1 MTEYYS
7 LGHKIV
13 AVVLALVLMGFG
25 WPAVNPDSIYAE
37 SDSATEQADSSS
49 EKKAEE
55 KKAEEAKEKAE
66 AEKAEKKAAEEAA
79 AKEKAEKEAAAK
91 KAEEEVAAKKA
102 VKEASSSKSSEN
114 KTESSA
120 SKSSSTKASDSSSSD
135 KSDKEESD
143 EATEYKIALK
153 LNNAS
158 IKIKSAKDQTV
169 TAPSTNL
176 TVPAG
181 KDFKFTVE
189 PNEGYEIEKVT
200 LKSSTTRT
208 LEANESDVYTI
219 SASSLTTGM
228 KLTLVTEKQES
239 STTEE
244 DATPIEETEDTEANE
259 EAQDAVANTDNAD
272 AGISLAS
279 LDGQSTNAVSDTSD
293 YEVKV
298 GDTLSLE
305 GSSGYDHSWKSS
317 STTNATVKDTS
328 GSSHWSTT
336 GTATVT
342 GVKAGTVTI
351 THTYYTY
358 DWGYKK
364 KNTETFAVTVTSN
377 GNTAT
382 FNPTISNAD
391 VAYFNWHSSSDTSS
405 ISFTSVSSGGTLS
418 ISDFNS
424 SSQAGYVVFFVKP
437 NSNYLFTGL
446 GADGNGDTYVVGS
459 GQYGNIAGYPKIDA
473 VMNAA
478 KAAGYVAAFGY
489 SRSANDK
496 APTNTAFQVKAQSP
510 DMTITAT
517 SSKTSDVL
525 AGDTLTFTVVMTPQL
540 TGSGRDKVT
549 DVEVNNV
556 TVNGK
561 SATCSKIIDNG
572 DGTYTTTVEYTVTEA
587 DCSRSTVD
595 LKVDATSTYEAN
607 LSTSLS
613 KITTTASISK
623 TATASCAIAP
633 KSDVTYEFES
643 GTSDVE
649 LPDGIYKLLPKD
661 SKKYQK
667 GVKVPAS
674 KTPASGDEYEDADN
688 GGYWAFQ
695 GWDANTKTMTEDGIT
710 FIGTWTFTQ
719 CSKYTIKY
727 VDEDGK
733 EIAESKTSADLK
745 VGDEINTSEIE
756 KPEIKGYTFSSID
769 PASTLTIDSDESKN
783 VITLTYKTKAG
794 KAGYNLVLNSASWS
808 APEDTS
814 QLAGSQKWYYNYGF
828 AKGDTF
834 QVTSSEPSAENHAFI
849 GWMDKERDGQAAA
862 IRSAGESVTYCYSK
876 NQTYTLDAL
885 WASLSATGGEYVY
898 DGTSRTI
905 SVDVNINEGTGLDPK
920 YAEQAKKLIT
930 TGDTL
935 YSTDGGKTWSKDKP
949 SFTNAGEYTVKVKQD
964 VTVGGKTTTLTAEAT
979 VVIAKRSVVF
989 TGNSDTKTYNGSEQ
1003 TVTGYTTNDGEGAG
1017 LVSGQTTN
1025 VEANA
1030 SGLLPG
1036 TYPGTI
1042 TAAKDVAIKAGDED
1056 VTANYNITTEPGTL
1070 TIDAVEG
1077 TVTVTAASDSKTYDG
1092 TALTNGSFTYT
1103 DGVLVEGDV
1112 LTAVVEGSATNVGD
1126 EGKNTVT
1133 SYKVMHGDTDV
1144 TSAYTFAQSVDGK
1157 LTINKKAASITAG
1170 SAEKEYDGTALT
1182 TNEFSTDGFIKGQ
1195 GIASAT
1201 IEGSQTLVGT
1211 SASTVKDNSWTAK
1224 DGTNLNNY
1232 DITTNNG
1239 SLTVKDRESKY
1250 AVNVVANSAEFT
1262 YDGAEH
1268 KATGLTGTTFT
1279 NDKGVTFTVAELSA
1293 EDAVATDAGEYAH
1306 EIKGTAKVVDLDGN
1320 DVTAQFTVNTQDGKL
1335 VINQKA
1341 ATITAGSAEKE
1352 YDGTALTTN
1361 EFSTDGFIE
1370 GQGIASATI
1379 EGSQTVVGSSPSTVA
1394 DNSWTA
1400 LDGTNLNNYTI
1411 TTQPGTLTV
1420 TNRSAKYQI
1429 EVEANSGEYKYDG
1442 TEKFVSGLK
1451 TTTFTVDGHKYTV
1464 SGLAASGAKGT
1475 DAGTYYNTVSGTA
1488 VVKDAAGNDVTA
1500 QFAVS
1505 VKDGQLKITEREV
1518 TITSKDAKKVYD
1530 GQPLTKHEVEV
1541 SGDGIAEAD
1550 EAGVGYNFTGTQTE
1564 VGTSDNAF
1572 TVSGLSSTNYKVT
1585 TEYGTLKV
1593 TPVTDKVTVT
1603 ITEHGGSYTYDGTE
1617 KSATGYDVSSS
1628 NELYTSSCFS
1638 FSGKAEVA
1646 GTDAGTYEMKLK
1658 ASDFE
1663 NTSKNFSNVEFKI
1676 VDATLAIAKRNVT
1689 LTSATDSKVYDGTAL
1704 TNGNVDVSGDG
1715 FVEGEGASY
1724 DVTGSIT
1731 NAGSVDN
1738 EFSYTLNKGT
1748 KAGNYNI
1755 KSETGTLTVSPV
1767 TDEVVVT
1774 VVGKTGGEKYNG
1786 EKQTVTGYSISAN
1799 NTLYKVDDAVSFSG
1813 KASVSATDA
1822 DTYQMGLAADQFSN
1836 TDDNFTKVRF
1846 VVTDGQLVIAKRQV
1860 TLTSGSKEKEYDG
1873 KPLTNGEVSVSGDGF
1888 VDGQGATYKVT
1899 GSQTVPG
1906 SSENLFTYKLN
1917 SGTNEQNYE
1926 IEVKYGTLNV
1936 TNREAQYEITVE
1948 ANSGTA
1954 TYDGQQHSAVGL
1966 KTTSFVVDGETY
1978 TVSGLSTED
1987 PAQTDAG
1994 TYTNNIIGTPV
2005 VTDANEN
2012 DVTDQFKVSMQNGS
2026 LTINKRGVVL
2036 QSESASKV
2044 YDGTP
2049 LTKPDVTTS
2058 GEGFVDGE
2066 VSDVTATG
2074 TVTDVSQGK
2083 VTNTITYTAG
2093 EKFNENN
2100 YSITKNEG
2108 KLWITSQNIDPG
2120 TDPDNPNPDYGG
2132 VEINSPNNE
2141 TYDGNE
2147 HKWAPEVKD
2156 AQGNA
2161 LKEGVDYE
2169 VSYDTDNFTDVTGAI
2184 TVTIT
2189 GKGNYTGTVTRTYQ
2203 ITPRPYKVST
2213 STAYKTYDGKPLTA
2227 GGKIEGIV
2235 DGEDAGFVVTGSQ
2248 TKVGSSDN
2256 TYEIKWNS
2264 NAKKSNYKLDEENV
2278 GKLTV
2283 GEYSGQIIVTTT
2295 GGTFTYDGQAHGA
2308 DVSVSTLPK
2317 GYTLET
2323 ASSNATA
2330 TNVDDGEVKATADT
2344 LVIRNAS
2351 GDDVTS
2357 NLNIRH
2363 IDGTIKITPATL
2375 TVTTPD
2381 ASKVYDGSAL
2391 KAEGG
2396 YSGLMDGETV
2406 NFVTTG
2412 SQTDKGS
2419 STNTYE
2425 LQWTGSAKESN
2436 YTVSESLGTLTVTEQ
2451 SITPGTDP
2459 ENPDPSYA
2467 GVQIDD
2473 PKGKTY
2479 DGVALKWIP
2488 EVKDAAGNALTEGTD
2503 YTVVYKRDG
2512 KETADFTNVGT
2523 IEVTITG
2530 EGNYK
2535 GTVTKSY
2542 KITKAPLEVSTPDAT
2557 KVYDGTPL
2565 TAAATSDNISGL
2577 VAGETA
2583 AVKATGSQ
2591 TKVGSSENTYSGIE
2605 WGTAKESN
2613 YYVKSTTV
2621 GELKVTEQ
2629 SITPGTDPENPDPS
2643 YAGVQID
2650 DPKGKTYDGVALKW
2664 IPEVKDAAGNALTEG
2679 TDYTVVY
2686 KRDGKETADFTNVGT
2701 IEVTITGIGN
2711 YKGTVTK
2718 SYQITKRPV
2727 TLTSESYTFTYNGKA
2742 QGWNKFTCSDKL
2754 FESQVDDLGCMV
2766 TVKQAGEQKENTVSY
2781 TFKSGFSADNYQIT
2795 NNFGTLY
2802 VKNSEDEIV
2811 VTTTGGTFTYDGQ
2824 AHGATVSV
2832 SALPDGYT
2840 LETASSSATATNVD
2854 DGEVA
2859 ATADTLV
2866 IFNAEDEDVT
2876 ASLNIKKIDDTIQIT
2891 PAAYSVTTG
2900 SATKV
2905 YDGTALLGSE
2915 AKGNEVG
2922 GLVNDAD
2929 ATFTVTGSQT
2939 EVGGSEGNN
2948 TYTLEFASEQM
2959 AKNYKLDGE
2968 SLGTLTVTGQS
2979 IDPNDPDA
2987 YKGVE
2992 IDSPEDKT
3000 YDGNEHKWA
3009 PEVKDAAGNTLTEG
3023 TDYEVSYSTDNFTDV
3038 TGTITVTITGK
3049 GNYTGSVTREYQIT
3063 PAAYSVT
3070 TGSATKVYD
3079 GTALLGS
3086 EAKGNEVG
3094 GLVNDADATF
3104 TVTGSQTEVGG
3115 SEGNNTY
3122 TLEFASEQMAKNY
3135 KLDGES
3141 LGTLTVTGQSID
3153 PNDPDAY
3160 KGVEIDSPEDKTYD
3174 GNEHKW
3180 APEVKDAAGNTLTEG
3195 TDYEVSY
3202 STDNFTDVTG
3212 TITVTITGKG
3222 NYTGSVTR
3230 EYQITPK
3237 GITVESASNQWVY
3250 DGEEHSDAS
3259 ATITGLVNKADA
3271 TAKGAGKITKVGSVE
3286 NTIELKFASKQME
3299 KNYNVTEWKPGTLTV
3314 TENADEVVVTTTGG
3328 TFTYDGQAHG
3338 ATVSVSAL
3346 PEGYTLEAASSS
3358 ATAANVADGEV
3369 TATADT
3375 LVIRNASGEDVTSK
3389 LKITYVDGTIKIV
3402 PAELRITTGSATKAY
3417 DGTALTNG
3425 DLKIT
3430 GLVGDD
3436 AVVAKTNG
3444 SQTEVGSS
3452 ANTYLIDWGTVDAN
3466 NYSIVESLG
3475 TLTVTKAAVTPN
3487 NNGGN
3492 GDNDGNGGTA
3502 RTTTAATP
3510 AAAAAAAAQNVANV
3524 VAGNPEGETIYDAE
3538 NPLGTAEAECWVHY
3552 YMILCMI
3559 LTALYGIGVWAHR
3572 ANYTRKLRKDMDDVM
3587 NDGDGINPE
3596 KGELAGTSTV
3606 ANQA

>member
-1 MTEYYS
+1 M
-7 LGHKIV
+7 
-13 AVVLALVLMGFG
+13 
-25 WPAVNPDSIYAE
+25 
-37 SDSATEQADSSS
+37 
-49 EKKAEE
+49 
-55 KKAEEAKEKAE
+55 
-66 AEKAEKKAAEEAA
+66 
-79 AKEKAEKEAAAK
+79 
-91 KAEEEVAAKKA
+91 
-102 VKEASSSKSSEN
+102 
-114 KTESSA
+114 
-120 SKSSSTKASDSSSSD
+120 
-135 KSDKEESD
+135 
-143 EATEYKIALK
+143 
-153 LNNAS
+153 
-158 IKIKSAKDQTV
+158 
-169 TAPSTNL
+169 
-176 TVPAG
+176 
-181 KDFKFTVE
+181 
-189 PNEGYEIEKVT
+189 
-200 LKSSTTRT
+200 
-208 LEANESDVYTI
+208 
-219 SASSLTTGM
+219 
-228 KLTLVTEKQES
+228 
-239 STTEE
+239 
-244 DATPIEETEDTEANE
+244 
-259 EAQDAVANTDNAD
+259 
-272 AGISLAS
+272 
-279 LDGQSTNAVSDTSD
+279 
-293 YEVKV
+293 
-298 GDTLSLE
+298 SLE

-317 STTNATVKDTS
+317 SATNATVKDTS
-328 GSSHWSTT
+328 GSSTT

-358 DWGYKK
+358 DWGSKK
-364 KNTETFAVTVTSN
+364 KNTETFAVTVMSN

-459 GQYGNIAGYPKIDA
+459 GQYGNIAGYPSISA

-489 SRSANDK
+489 SRSAKDNP
-496 APTNTAFQVKAQSP
+496 PTNTAFQVKAQSP

-517 SSKTSDVL
+517 SNKTSDVL

-649 LPDGIYKLLPKD
+649 LPYGIYKLLPKD

-667 GVKVPAS
+667 GVEVPAS

-688 GGYWAFQ
+688 GGYWTFQ

-769 PASTLTIDSDESKN
+769 PKSTLTIDSDESKN

-920 YAEQAKKLIT
+920 YVEQAKKLIT
-930 TGDTL
+930 AGDTL

-949 SFTNAGEYTVKVKQD
+949 SFTSAGEYTVKVKQD

-979 VVIAKRSVVF
+979 VVIAKR
-989 TGNSDTKTYNGSEQ
+989 
-1003 TVTGYTTNDGEGAG
+1003 
-1017 LVSGQTTN
+1017 
-1025 VEANA
+1025 
-1030 SGLLPG
+1030 
-1036 TYPGTI
+1036 
-1042 TAAKDVAIKAGDED
+1042 
-1056 VTANYNITTEPGTL
+1056 
-1070 TIDAVEG
+1070 
-1077 TVTVTAASDSKTYDG
+1077 
-1092 TALTNGSFTYT
+1092 
-1103 DGVLVEGDV
+1103 
-1112 LTAVVEGSATNVGD
+1112 
-1126 EGKNTVT
+1126 
-1133 SYKVMHGDTDV
+1133 
-1144 TSAYTFAQSVDGK
+1144 
-1157 LTINKKAASITAG
+1157 
-1170 SAEKEYDGTALT
+1170 
-1182 TNEFSTDGFIKGQ
+1182 
-1195 GIASAT
+1195 
-1201 IEGSQTLVGT
+1201 
-1211 SASTVKDNSWTAK
+1211 
-1224 DGTNLNNY
+1224 
-1232 DITTNNG
+1232 
-1239 SLTVKDRESKY
+1239 
-1250 AVNVVANSAEFT
+1250 
-1262 YDGAEH
+1262 
-1268 KATGLTGTTFT
+1268 
-1279 NDKGVTFTVAELSA
+1279 
-1293 EDAVATDAGEYAH
+1293 
-1306 EIKGTAKVVDLDGN
+1306 
-1320 DVTAQFTVNTQDGKL
+1320 
-1335 VINQKA
+1335 
-1341 ATITAGSAEKE
+1341 
-1352 YDGTALTTN
+1352 
-1361 EFSTDGFIE
+1361 
-1370 GQGIASATI
+1370 
-1379 EGSQTVVGSSPSTVA
+1379 
-1394 DNSWTA
+1394 
-1400 LDGTNLNNYTI
+1400 
-1411 TTQPGTLTV
+1411 
-1420 TNRSAKYQI
+1420 
-1429 EVEANSGEYKYDG
+1429 
-1442 TEKFVSGLK
+1442 
-1451 TTTFTVDGHKYTV
+1451 
-1464 SGLAASGAKGT
+1464 
-1475 DAGTYYNTVSGTA
+1475 
-1488 VVKDAAGNDVTA
+1488 
-1500 QFAVS
+1500 
-1505 VKDGQLKITEREV
+1505 
-1518 TITSKDAKKVYD
+1518 
-1530 GQPLTKHEVEV
+1530 
-1541 SGDGIAEAD
+1541 
-1550 EAGVGYNFTGTQTE
+1550 
-1564 VGTSDNAF
+1564 
-1572 TVSGLSSTNYKVT
+1572 
-1585 TEYGTLKV
+1585 
-1593 TPVTDKVTVT
+1593 
-1603 ITEHGGSYTYDGTE
+1603 
-1617 KSATGYDVSSS
+1617 
-1628 NELYTSSCFS
+1628 
-1638 FSGKAEVA
+1638 
-1646 GTDAGTYEMKLK
+1646 
-1658 ASDFE
+1658 
-1663 NTSKNFSNVEFKI
+1663 
-1676 VDATLAIAKRNVT
+1676 NVT

-1704 TNGNVDVSGDG
+1704 TNSNVDVSGDG

-1738 EFSYTLNKGT
+1738 VFSYTLNEGT

-1822 DTYQMGLAADQFSN
+1822 DTYQMGLAVDQFSN

-1917 SGTNEQNYE
+1917 SDTNEQNYE

-1978 TVSGLSTED
+1978 TVSELSTED

-2026 LTINKRGVVL
+2026 LTINKRSVVL
-2036 QSESASKV
+2036 ESESASKV

-2156 AQGNA
+2156 AQGKA

-2189 GKGNYTGTVTRTYQ
+2189 GIGNYTGTVTRAYQ

-2264 NAKKSNYKLDEENV
+2264 NAKKSNYELDEENV

-2283 GEYSGQIIVTTT
+2283 GEYSGQIIVTTM

-2381 ASKVYDGSAL
+2381 ASKVYDGTAL

-2451 SITPGTDP
+2451 SIV
-2459 ENPDPSYA
+2459 PDP
-2467 GVQIDD
+2467 DD
-2473 PKGKTY
+2473 PDAYKGVEIDSPEGKTY
-2479 DGVALKWIP
+2479 DGVALKWAP
-2488 EVKDAAGNALTEGTD
+2488 EVKDAAGNTLTEGAD

-2512 KETADFTNVGT
+2512 KETTDFTNVGT
-2523 IEVTITG
+2523 IEVIIKG

-2535 GTVTKSY
+2535 GSVTKKY
-2542 KITKAPLEVSTPDAT
+2542 EITKAPLEVSTPDAT
-2557 KVYDGTPL
+2557 KVYDGMPL

-2591 TKVGSSENTYSGIE
+2591 TKVGSSDNTYSGIE

-2686 KRDGKETADFTNVGT
+2686 KRDGKETTDFTNVGA

-2727 TLTSESYTFTYNGKA
+2727 TLTSESYTFTYNGKD
-2742 QGWNKFTCSDKL
+2742 QGWNKFTCSDEL
-2754 FESQVDDLGCMV
+2754 FESQVDDLGCTV

-2781 TFKSGFSADNYQIT
+2781 TFKSGFSAGNYQIT
-2795 NNFGTLY
+2795 TNFGTLY
-2802 VKNSEDEIV
+2802 VKDSEDEIV
-2811 VTTTGGTFTYDGQ
+2811 VTTTGGTFTYDGK

-2840 LETASSSATATNVD
+2840 LETASSSATATNVAE
-2854 DGEVA
+2854 GEVA

-2866 IFNAEDEDVT
+2866 IFNAEGEDVT
-2876 ASLNIKKIDDTIQIT
+2876 ASLNIKRIDGTIQIT

-2922 GLVNDAD
+2922 GLVNEAD

-2979 IDPNDPDA
+2979 IDPDDPDG

-3023 TDYEVSYSTDNFTDV
+3023 TDYEVSYDTDNFTDV

-3094 GLVNDADATF
+3094 GLVNEADATF

-3153 PNDPDAY
+3153 PDDPDGY

-3202 STDNFTDVTG
+3202 DTDNFTDVTG

-3271 TAKGAGKITKVGSVE
+3271 TAKGTGKITKVGSVE
-3286 NTIELKFASKQME
+3286 NTIELKFASEQME
-3299 KNYNVTEWKPGTLTV
+3299 KNYNVTELKPGTLTV

-3346 PEGYTLEAASSS
+3346 PDGYTLETASSS
-3358 ATAANVADGEV
+3358 ATATNVAEGEV
-3369 TATADT
+3369 KATADN
-3375 LVIRNASGEDVTSK
+3375 LIIRNASGEDVTSK

-3402 PAELRITTGSATKAY
+3402 PAELRITTGSATKTY
-3417 DGTALTNG
+3417 DGTALTSGNM
-3425 DLKIT
+3425 KIT

-3436 AVVAKTNG
+3436 AVAAKTNG

-3475 TLTVTKAAVTPN
+3475 TLTVTKAAVTPSN
-3487 NNGGN
+3487 NDGNNG
-3492 GDNDGNGGTA
+3492 NDGNGGTA
-3502 RTTTAATP
+3502 RTTTTAATP
-3510 AAAAAAAAQNVANV
+3510 VAAAAAALQNVANA
-3524 VAGNPEGETIYDAE
+3524 VAGNPESETIYDAE
-3538 NPLGTAEAECWVHY
+3538 NPLGTTDAECWVHY

>member
-1 MTEYYS
+1 MKTNRAQGSQPAKSMTEYYS

-25 WPAVNPDSIYAE
+25 WPAVNPVSIYAE
-37 SDSATEQADSSS
+37 SDSATEQADSSA

-91 KAEEEVAAKKA
+91 KAEEEAAAKKA
-102 VKEASSSKSSEN
+102 VKEASSSKSSES
-114 KTESSA
+114 KAASSA
-120 SKSSSTKASDSSSSD
+120 SKSSSAKASDSSSSD

-189 PNEGYEIEKVT
+189 PNEGYELEKVT
-200 LKSSTTRT
+200 LKSSTTKT
-208 LEANESDVYTI
+208 LEADESDVYTI

-259 EAQDAVANTDNAD
+259 EAQDAVANADNAD

-279 LDGQSTNAVSDTSD
+279 LDGQSTNTVSDTSD

-305 GSSGYDHSWKSS
+305 GSSGYGHSWKSS

-328 GSSHWSTT
+328 GSSTT

-364 KNTETFAVTVTSN
+364 NTETFAVTVMSN

-459 GQYGNIAGYPKIDA
+459 GQYGNIAGYPNISA

-489 SRSANDK
+489 SRSAKDK

-517 SSKTSDVL
+517 SNKTSDVL

-649 LPDGIYKLLPKD
+649 LPYGIYKLLPKD

-667 GVKVPAS
+667 GVEVPAS

-688 GGYWAFQ
+688 GGCWTFQ

-920 YAEQAKKLIT
+920 YVEQAKKLIT
-930 TGDTL
+930 AGDTL

-979 VVIAKRSVVF
+979 VVIAKRTAVF
-989 TGNSDTKTYNGSEQ
+989 IGNSDTKTYNGSEQ

-1025 VEANA
+1025 VEASA

-1042 TAAKDVAIKAGDED
+1042 TAAKDVVIKAGNED
-1056 VTANYNITTEPGTL
+1056 VTANYN
-1070 TIDAVEG
+1070 
-1077 TVTVTAASDSKTYDG
+1077 
-1092 TALTNGSFTYT
+1092 
-1103 DGVLVEGDV
+1103 
-1112 LTAVVEGSATNVGD
+1112 
-1126 EGKNTVT
+1126 
-1133 SYKVMHGDTDV
+1133 
-1144 TSAYTFAQSVDGK
+1144 
-1157 LTINKKAASITAG
+1157 
-1170 SAEKEYDGTALT
+1170 
-1182 TNEFSTDGFIKGQ
+1182 
-1195 GIASAT
+1195 
-1201 IEGSQTLVGT
+1201 
-1211 SASTVKDNSWTAK
+1211 
-1224 DGTNLNNY
+1224 
-1232 DITTNNG
+1232 
-1239 SLTVKDRESKY
+1239 
-1250 AVNVVANSAEFT
+1250 
-1262 YDGAEH
+1262 
-1268 KATGLTGTTFT
+1268 
-1279 NDKGVTFTVAELSA
+1279 
-1293 EDAVATDAGEYAH
+1293 
-1306 EIKGTAKVVDLDGN
+1306 
-1320 DVTAQFTVNTQDGKL
+1320 
-1335 VINQKA
+1335 
-1341 ATITAGSAEKE
+1341 
-1352 YDGTALTTN
+1352 
-1361 EFSTDGFIE
+1361 
-1370 GQGIASATI
+1370 
-1379 EGSQTVVGSSPSTVA
+1379 
-1394 DNSWTA
+1394 
-1400 LDGTNLNNYTI
+1400 I

-1442 TEKFVSGLK
+1442 TEKSVSGLK
-1451 TTTFTVDGHKYTV
+1451 TTTFTVDGHKYAV
-1464 SGLAASGAKGT
+1464 SGLTASGAKGT
-1475 DAGTYYNTVSGTA
+1475 DAGTYYNIVSGTA

-1603 ITEHGGSYTYDGTE
+1603 IAEHGGSYTYDGTE

-1704 TNGNVDVSGDG
+1704 TNSNVDVSGDG

-1738 EFSYTLNKGT
+1738 VFSYTLNEGT

-1822 DTYQMGLAADQFSN
+1822 DTYQMGLAVDQFSN

-1917 SGTNEQNYE
+1917 SDTNEQNYE

-1978 TVSGLSTED
+1978 TVSELSTED

-2036 QSESASKV
+2036 ESESASKV

-2156 AQGNA
+2156 AQGKA

-2169 VSYDTDNFTDVTGAI
+2169 VSYYTDNFTDVTGAI

-2189 GKGNYTGTVTRTYQ
+2189 GIGNYTGTVTRAYQ

-2264 NAKKSNYKLDEENV
+2264 NAKKSNYELDEENV

-2283 GEYSGQIIVTTT
+2283 GEYSGQIIVTTM

-2381 ASKVYDGSAL
+2381 ASKVYDGTAL

-2451 SITPGTDP
+2451 SIV
-2459 ENPDPSYA
+2459 PDP
-2467 GVQIDD
+2467 DD
-2473 PKGKTY
+2473 PDAYKGVEIDSPEGKTY
-2479 DGVALKWIP
+2479 DGVALKWAP
-2488 EVKDAAGNALTEGTD
+2488 EVKDAAGNTLTEGAD

-2512 KETADFTNVGT
+2512 KETTDFTNVGT
-2523 IEVTITG
+2523 IEVIIKG

-2535 GTVTKSY
+2535 GSVTKKY
-2542 KITKAPLEVSTPDAT
+2542 EITKAPLEVSTPDAT
-2557 KVYDGTPL
+2557 KVYDGMPL

-2591 TKVGSSENTYSGIE
+2591 TKVGSSDNTYSGIE

-2686 KRDGKETADFTNVGT
+2686 KRDGKETTDFTNVGA

-2727 TLTSESYTFTYNGKA
+2727 TLTSESYTFTYNGKD
-2742 QGWNKFTCSDKL
+2742 QGWNKFTCSDEL
-2754 FESQVDDLGCMV
+2754 FESQVDDLGCTV

-2781 TFKSGFSADNYQIT
+2781 TFKSGFSAGNYQIT
-2795 NNFGTLY
+2795 TNFGTLY
-2802 VKNSEDEIV
+2802 VKDSEDEIV
-2811 VTTTGGTFTYDGQ
+2811 VTTTGGTFTYDGK

-2840 LETASSSATATNVD
+2840 LETASSSATATNVAE
-2854 DGEVA
+2854 GEVA

-2866 IFNAEDEDVT
+2866 IFNAEGEDVT
-2876 ASLNIKKIDDTIQIT
+2876 ASLNIKRIDGTIQIT

-2922 GLVNDAD
+2922 GLVNEAD

-2979 IDPNDPDA
+2979 IDPDDPDA

-3023 TDYEVSYSTDNFTDV
+3023 TDYEVSYDTDNFTDV

-3094 GLVNDADATF
+3094 GLVNEADATF

-3153 PNDPDAY
+3153 PDDPDAY

-3202 STDNFTDVTG
+3202 DTDNFTDVTG

-3271 TAKGAGKITKVGSVE
+3271 TAKGTGKITKVGSVE
-3286 NTIELKFASKQME
+3286 NTIELKFASEQME
-3299 KNYNVTEWKPGTLTV
+3299 KNYNVTELKPGTLTV

-3346 PEGYTLEAASSS
+3346 PDGYTLETASSS
-3358 ATAANVADGEV
+3358 ATATNVAEGEV
-3369 TATADT
+3369 KATADN
-3375 LVIRNASGEDVTSK
+3375 LIIRNASGEDVTSK

-3402 PAELRITTGSATKAY
+3402 PAELRITTGSATKTY
-3417 DGTALTNG
+3417 DGTALTSGN
-3425 DLKIT
+3425 LKIT

-3436 AVVAKTNG
+3436 AVAAKTNG

-3475 TLTVTKAAVTPN
+3475 TLTVTKAAVTPSN
-3487 NNGGN
+3487 NDGNNG
-3492 GDNDGNGGTA
+3492 NDGNGGTA
-3502 RTTTAATP
+3502 RTTTTAATP
-3510 AAAAAAAAQNVANV
+3510 VAAAAAALQNVANA
-3524 VAGNPEGETIYDAE
+3524 VAGNPESETIYDAE
-3538 NPLGTAEAECWVHY
+3538 NPLGTTDAECWVHY

>member
-25 WPAVNPDSIYAE
+25 WPAVNPVSIYAE
-37 SDSATEQADSSS
+37 SDSATEQADSSA

-91 KAEEEVAAKKA
+91 KEEEEAAAKKA
-102 VKEASSSKSSEN
+102 VKEASSSKSSES
-114 KTESSA
+114 KAASSA
-120 SKSSSTKASDSSSSD
+120 SKSSSAKASDSSSSD

-189 PNEGYEIEKVT
+189 PNEGYELEKVT
-200 LKSSTTRT
+200 LKSSTTKT
-208 LEANESDVYTI
+208 LEADESDVYTI

-259 EAQDAVANTDNAD
+259 EAQDAVANADNAD

-279 LDGQSTNAVSDTSD
+279 LDGQSTNTVSDTSD

-305 GSSGYDHSWKSS
+305 GSSGYGHSWKSS

-328 GSSHWSTT
+328 GSSTT

-364 KNTETFAVTVTSN
+364 KNTETFAVTVMSN

-459 GQYGNIAGYPKIDA
+459 GQYGNIAGYPNISA

-489 SRSANDK
+489 SRSAKDK

-517 SSKTSDVL
+517 SNKTSDVL

-649 LPDGIYKLLPKD
+649 LPYGIYKLLPKD

-688 GGYWAFQ
+688 GGYWTFQ

-920 YAEQAKKLIT
+920 YVEQAKKLIT
-930 TGDTL
+930 AGDTL

-949 SFTNAGEYTVKVKQD
+949 SYTNAGEYTVKVKQD

-979 VVIAKRSVVF
+979 V
-989 TGNSDTKTYNGSEQ
+989 
-1003 TVTGYTTNDGEGAG
+1003 
-1017 LVSGQTTN
+1017 
-1025 VEANA
+1025 
-1030 SGLLPG
+1030 
-1036 TYPGTI
+1036 
-1042 TAAKDVAIKAGDED
+1042 
-1056 VTANYNITTEPGTL
+1056 
-1070 TIDAVEG
+1070 
-1077 TVTVTAASDSKTYDG
+1077 
-1092 TALTNGSFTYT
+1092 
-1103 DGVLVEGDV
+1103 
-1112 LTAVVEGSATNVGD
+1112 
-1126 EGKNTVT
+1126 
-1133 SYKVMHGDTDV
+1133 
-1144 TSAYTFAQSVDGK
+1144 
-1157 LTINKKAASITAG
+1157 
-1170 SAEKEYDGTALT
+1170 
-1182 TNEFSTDGFIKGQ
+1182 
-1195 GIASAT
+1195 
-1201 IEGSQTLVGT
+1201 
-1211 SASTVKDNSWTAK
+1211 
-1224 DGTNLNNY
+1224 
-1232 DITTNNG
+1232 
-1239 SLTVKDRESKY
+1239 
-1250 AVNVVANSAEFT
+1250 
-1262 YDGAEH
+1262 
-1268 KATGLTGTTFT
+1268 
-1279 NDKGVTFTVAELSA
+1279 
-1293 EDAVATDAGEYAH
+1293 
-1306 EIKGTAKVVDLDGN
+1306 
-1320 DVTAQFTVNTQDGKL
+1320 
-1335 VINQKA
+1335 
-1341 ATITAGSAEKE
+1341 
-1352 YDGTALTTN
+1352 
-1361 EFSTDGFIE
+1361 
-1370 GQGIASATI
+1370 
-1379 EGSQTVVGSSPSTVA
+1379 
-1394 DNSWTA
+1394 
-1400 LDGTNLNNYTI
+1400 
-1411 TTQPGTLTV
+1411 
-1420 TNRSAKYQI
+1420 
-1429 EVEANSGEYKYDG
+1429 
-1442 TEKFVSGLK
+1442 
-1451 TTTFTVDGHKYTV
+1451 
-1464 SGLAASGAKGT
+1464 
-1475 DAGTYYNTVSGTA
+1475 
-1488 VVKDAAGNDVTA
+1488 
-1500 QFAVS
+1500 
-1505 VKDGQLKITEREV
+1505 
-1518 TITSKDAKKVYD
+1518 
-1530 GQPLTKHEVEV
+1530 
-1541 SGDGIAEAD
+1541 
-1550 EAGVGYNFTGTQTE
+1550 
-1564 VGTSDNAF
+1564 
-1572 TVSGLSSTNYKVT
+1572 
-1585 TEYGTLKV
+1585 
-1593 TPVTDKVTVT
+1593 
-1603 ITEHGGSYTYDGTE
+1603 
-1617 KSATGYDVSSS
+1617 
-1628 NELYTSSCFS
+1628 
-1638 FSGKAEVA
+1638 
-1646 GTDAGTYEMKLK
+1646 
-1658 ASDFE
+1658 
-1663 NTSKNFSNVEFKI
+1663 
-1676 VDATLAIAKRNVT
+1676 
-1689 LTSATDSKVYDGTAL
+1689 
-1704 TNGNVDVSGDG
+1704 
-1715 FVEGEGASY
+1715 
-1724 DVTGSIT
+1724 
-1731 NAGSVDN
+1731 
-1738 EFSYTLNKGT
+1738 
-1748 KAGNYNI
+1748 
-1755 KSETGTLTVSPV
+1755 
-1767 TDEVVVT
+1767 
-1774 VVGKTGGEKYNG
+1774 
-1786 EKQTVTGYSISAN
+1786 
-1799 NTLYKVDDAVSFSG
+1799 
-1813 KASVSATDA
+1813 
-1822 DTYQMGLAADQFSN
+1822 
-1836 TDDNFTKVRF
+1836 
-1846 VVTDGQLVIAKRQV
+1846 VIAKRQV

-1978 TVSGLSTED
+1978 TVSGLTTED

-1994 TYTNNIIGTPV
+1994 TYTNNITGTPV

-2026 LTINKRGVVL
+2026 LTINKRSVVL
-2036 QSESASKV
+2036 ESESASKV

-2108 KLWITSQNIDPG
+2108 KLWITSQYIDPG

-2156 AQGNA
+2156 AQGKA

-2396 YSGLMDGETV
+2396 YFGLMDGETV

-2451 SITPGTDP
+2451 SIV
-2459 ENPDPSYA
+2459 PDP
-2467 GVQIDD
+2467 DD
-2473 PKGKTY
+2473 PAYKGVEINKPEDKTY
-2479 DGVALKWIP
+2479 DGAKHKWAP

-2512 KETADFTNVGT
+2512 KETTDFTNVGT
-2523 IEVTITG
+2523 IEVIIKG

-2535 GTVTKSY
+2535 GSVTKKY
-2542 KITKAPLEVSTPDAT
+2542 EITKAPLEVSTPDAT

-2591 TKVGSSENTYSGIE
+2591 TKVGSSDNTYSGIE

-2650 DPKGKTYDGVALKW
+2650 DPKGKTYDGLALKW

-2679 TDYTVVY
+2679 ADYTVVY
-2686 KRDGKETADFTNVGT
+2686 KRDGKETTDFTNVGA

-2727 TLTSESYTFTYNGKA
+2727 TLTSESYTFTYNGKD
-2742 QGWNKFTCSDKL
+2742 QGWNKFTCSDEL
-2754 FESQVDDLGCMV
+2754 FESQVDDLGCTV

-2781 TFKSGFSADNYQIT
+2781 TFKSGFSAGNYQIT
-2795 NNFGTLY
+2795 TNFGTLY
-2802 VKNSEDEIV
+2802 VKDSEDEIV
-2811 VTTTGGTFTYDGQ
+2811 VTTTGGTFTYDGK

-2840 LETASSSATATNVD
+2840 LETASSSATATNVAE
-2854 DGEVA
+2854 GEVA

-2866 IFNAEDEDVT
+2866 IFNAEGEDVT
-2876 ASLNIKKIDDTIQIT
+2876 ASLNIKRIDGTIQIT

-2900 SATKV
+2900 SVTKV

-2922 GLVNDAD
+2922 GLVNEAD

-2948 TYTLEFASEQM
+2948 TYTLKFASEQM

-2979 IDPNDPDA
+2979 IDPDDPDA

-3023 TDYEVSYSTDNFTDV
+3023 TDYEVSCDTDNFTDV

-3094 GLVNDADATF
+3094 GLVNEADATF

-3122 TLEFASEQMAKNY
+3122 TLKFASEQMAKNY

-3153 PNDPDAY
+3153 PDDPDAY

-3212 TITVTITGKG
+3212 AITVTITGKG

-3271 TAKGAGKITKVGSVE
+3271 TAKGTGKITKVGSVE
-3286 NTIELKFASKQME
+3286 NTIELKFASEQME
-3299 KNYNVTEWKPGTLTV
+3299 KNYNVTELKPGTLTV

-3346 PEGYTLEAASSS
+3346 PDGYTLETASSS
-3358 ATAANVADGEV
+3358 ATATNVAEGEV
-3369 TATADT
+3369 KATADN
-3375 LVIRNASGEDVTSK
+3375 LIVRNASGEDVTSK

-3475 TLTVTKAAVTPN
+3475 TLTVTKAAVTPSN
-3487 NNGGN
+3487 NDGNNG
-3492 GDNDGNGGTA
+3492 NDGNGGTA
-3502 RTTTAATP
+3502 RTTTTAATP
-3510 AAAAAAAAQNVANV
+3510 AAAAAALQNVANA
-3524 VAGNPEGETIYDAE
+3524 VAGNPESETIYDAE

>member
-25 WPAVNPDSIYAE
+25 WPAVNPVSIYAE
-37 SDSATEQADSSS
+37 SDSATEQADSSA

-91 KAEEEVAAKKA
+91 KAEEEAAAKKA
-102 VKEASSSKSSEN
+102 VKEASSSKSSES
-114 KTESSA
+114 KAASSA
-120 SKSSSTKASDSSSSD
+120 SKSSSAKASDSSSSD

-189 PNEGYEIEKVT
+189 PNEGYELEKVT

-317 STTNATVKDTS
+317 SATNATVKDTS
-328 GSSHWSTT
+328 GSSTT

-358 DWGYKK
+358 DWGSKK
-364 KNTETFAVTVTSN
+364 KNTETFAVTVMSN

-459 GQYGNIAGYPKIDA
+459 GQYGNIAGYPSISA

-489 SRSANDK
+489 SRSAKDNP
-496 APTNTAFQVKAQSP
+496 PTNTAFQVKAQSP

-517 SSKTSDVL
+517 SNKTSDVL

-649 LPDGIYKLLPKD
+649 LPYGIYKLLPKD

-688 GGYWAFQ
+688 GGYWTFQ

-769 PASTLTIDSDESKN
+769 PKSTLTIDSDESKN

-920 YAEQAKKLIT
+920 YVEQAKKLIT
-930 TGDTL
+930 AGDTL

-949 SFTNAGEYTVKVKQD
+949 SYTNAGEYTVKVKQD

-979 VVIAKRSVVF
+979 VVIAKR
-989 TGNSDTKTYNGSEQ
+989 
-1003 TVTGYTTNDGEGAG
+1003 
-1017 LVSGQTTN
+1017 
-1025 VEANA
+1025 
-1030 SGLLPG
+1030 
-1036 TYPGTI
+1036 
-1042 TAAKDVAIKAGDED
+1042 
-1056 VTANYNITTEPGTL
+1056 
-1070 TIDAVEG
+1070 
-1077 TVTVTAASDSKTYDG
+1077 
-1092 TALTNGSFTYT
+1092 
-1103 DGVLVEGDV
+1103 
-1112 LTAVVEGSATNVGD
+1112 
-1126 EGKNTVT
+1126 
-1133 SYKVMHGDTDV
+1133 
-1144 TSAYTFAQSVDGK
+1144 
-1157 LTINKKAASITAG
+1157 
-1170 SAEKEYDGTALT
+1170 
-1182 TNEFSTDGFIKGQ
+1182 
-1195 GIASAT
+1195 
-1201 IEGSQTLVGT
+1201 
-1211 SASTVKDNSWTAK
+1211 
-1224 DGTNLNNY
+1224 
-1232 DITTNNG
+1232 
-1239 SLTVKDRESKY
+1239 
-1250 AVNVVANSAEFT
+1250 
-1262 YDGAEH
+1262 
-1268 KATGLTGTTFT
+1268 
-1279 NDKGVTFTVAELSA
+1279 
-1293 EDAVATDAGEYAH
+1293 
-1306 EIKGTAKVVDLDGN
+1306 
-1320 DVTAQFTVNTQDGKL
+1320 
-1335 VINQKA
+1335 
-1341 ATITAGSAEKE
+1341 
-1352 YDGTALTTN
+1352 
-1361 EFSTDGFIE
+1361 
-1370 GQGIASATI
+1370 
-1379 EGSQTVVGSSPSTVA
+1379 
-1394 DNSWTA
+1394 
-1400 LDGTNLNNYTI
+1400 
-1411 TTQPGTLTV
+1411 
-1420 TNRSAKYQI
+1420 
-1429 EVEANSGEYKYDG
+1429 
-1442 TEKFVSGLK
+1442 
-1451 TTTFTVDGHKYTV
+1451 
-1464 SGLAASGAKGT
+1464 
-1475 DAGTYYNTVSGTA
+1475 
-1488 VVKDAAGNDVTA
+1488 
-1500 QFAVS
+1500 
-1505 VKDGQLKITEREV
+1505 
-1518 TITSKDAKKVYD
+1518 
-1530 GQPLTKHEVEV
+1530 
-1541 SGDGIAEAD
+1541 
-1550 EAGVGYNFTGTQTE
+1550 
-1564 VGTSDNAF
+1564 
-1572 TVSGLSSTNYKVT
+1572 
-1585 TEYGTLKV
+1585 
-1593 TPVTDKVTVT
+1593 
-1603 ITEHGGSYTYDGTE
+1603 
-1617 KSATGYDVSSS
+1617 
-1628 NELYTSSCFS
+1628 
-1638 FSGKAEVA
+1638 
-1646 GTDAGTYEMKLK
+1646 
-1658 ASDFE
+1658 
-1663 NTSKNFSNVEFKI
+1663 
-1676 VDATLAIAKRNVT
+1676 NVT

-1704 TNGNVDVSGDG
+1704 TNSNVDVSGDG

-1738 EFSYTLNKGT
+1738 VFSYTLNEGT

-1822 DTYQMGLAADQFSN
+1822 DTYQMGLAVDQFSN

-1917 SGTNEQNYE
+1917 SDTNEQNYE

-1978 TVSGLSTED
+1978 TVSELSTED

-2036 QSESASKV
+2036 ESESASKV

-2156 AQGNA
+2156 AQGKA

-2189 GKGNYTGTVTRTYQ
+2189 GIGNYTGTVTRAYQ

-2264 NAKKSNYKLDEENV
+2264 NAKKSNYELDEENV

-2381 ASKVYDGSAL
+2381 ASKVYDGTAL

-2451 SITPGTDP
+2451 SIV
-2459 ENPDPSYA
+2459 PDP
-2467 GVQIDD
+2467 DD
-2473 PKGKTY
+2473 PDAYKGVEIDSPEGKTY
-2479 DGVALKWIP
+2479 DGVALKWAP
-2488 EVKDAAGNALTEGTD
+2488 EVKDAAGNTLTEGAD

-2512 KETADFTNVGT
+2512 KETTDFTNVGT
-2523 IEVTITG
+2523 IEVIIKG

-2535 GTVTKSY
+2535 GSVTKKY
-2542 KITKAPLEVSTPDAT
+2542 EITKAPLEVSTPDAT
-2557 KVYDGTPL
+2557 KVYDGMPL

-2591 TKVGSSENTYSGIE
+2591 TKVGSSDNTYSGIE

-2686 KRDGKETADFTNVGT
+2686 KRDGKETTDFTNVGA

-2727 TLTSESYTFTYNGKA
+2727 TLTSESYTFTYNGKD
-2742 QGWNKFTCSDKL
+2742 QGWNKFTCSDEL
-2754 FESQVDDLGCMV
+2754 FESQVDDLGCTV

-2781 TFKSGFSADNYQIT
+2781 TFKSGFSAGNYQIT
-2795 NNFGTLY
+2795 TNFGTLY
-2802 VKNSEDEIV
+2802 VKDSEDEIV
-2811 VTTTGGTFTYDGQ
+2811 VTTTGGTFTYDGK

-2840 LETASSSATATNVD
+2840 LETASSSATATNVAE
-2854 DGEVA
+2854 GEVA

-2866 IFNAEDEDVT
+2866 IFNAEGEDVT
-2876 ASLNIKKIDDTIQIT
+2876 ASLNIKRIDGTIQIT

-2922 GLVNDAD
+2922 GLVNEAD

-2979 IDPNDPDA
+2979 IDPDDPDA

-3023 TDYEVSYSTDNFTDV
+3023 TDYEVSYDTDNFTDV

-3094 GLVNDADATF
+3094 GLVNEADATF

-3153 PNDPDAY
+3153 PDDPDAY

-3202 STDNFTDVTG
+3202 DTDNFTDVTG

-3271 TAKGAGKITKVGSVE
+3271 TAKGTGKITKVGSVE
-3286 NTIELKFASKQME
+3286 NTIELKFASEQME
-3299 KNYNVTEWKPGTLTV
+3299 KNYNVTELKPGTLTV

-3346 PEGYTLEAASSS
+3346 PDGYTLETASSS
-3358 ATAANVADGEV
+3358 ATATNVAEGEV
-3369 TATADT
+3369 KATADN
-3375 LVIRNASGEDVTSK
+3375 LIIRNASGEDVTSK

-3402 PAELRITTGSATKAY
+3402 PAELRITTGSATKTY
-3417 DGTALTNG
+3417 DGTALTSGNM
-3425 DLKIT
+3425 KIT

-3436 AVVAKTNG
+3436 AVAAKTNG

-3475 TLTVTKAAVTPN
+3475 TLTVTKAAVTPSN
-3487 NNGGN
+3487 NDGNNG
-3492 GDNDGNGGTA
+3492 NDGNGGTA
-3502 RTTTAATP
+3502 RTTTTAATP
-3510 AAAAAAAAQNVANV
+3510 VAAAAAALQNVANA
-3524 VAGNPEGETIYDAE
+3524 VAGNPESETIYDAE
-3538 NPLGTAEAECWVHY
+3538 NPLGTTDAECWVHY